1 MSQKLPSAAVTIALS
16 ALTLSGC
23 GTVGRLSAIGKPP
36 RISAAIA
43 RPAPDVQPSLG
54 GQAIA
59 GRYTGGVPAQQTAG
73 GASLFRT
80 GAGAFF
86 HDQRA
91 SSVGDI
97 LTVRINIADNA
108 VLDNSSTRSRRGKEN
123 LGLPGLLGLESK
135 IGKVLPGN
143 PDPAGLVATDS
154 SSASGG
160 TGNTSRSEQI
170 NTAIAAV
177 VVAVLP
183 NGNLS
188 IEGHQE
194 VRVNFE
200 LREVVVRGI
209 VRPQDIARDNSI
221 RSNQI
226 AEARIGY
233 GGRGQLTDMQ
243 QPRLGQQLLD
253 VILPF

>member
-1 MSQKLPSAAVTIALS
+1 MNLKRLSGLLLATALS
-16 ALTLSGC
+16 TGLAGC
-23 GTVGRLSAIGKPP
+23 GAVGRLAAVGKAPKMTPAEQQSA
-36 RISAAIA
+36 
-43 RPAPDVQPSLG
+43 PAVQPSLG
-54 GQAIA
+54 DQAIA
-59 GRYTGGVPAQQTAG
+59 GRYAPGAAPPVTPG

-108 VLDNSSTRSRRGKEN
+108 VLDNSSSRSRAGSEAAGMPN
-123 LGLPGLLGLESK
+123 FLGLESQ

-143 PDPAGLVATDS
+143 PDPAKLVSTNSTSNSTGA
-154 SSASGG
+154 
-160 TGNTSRSEQI
+160 GNTSRREQI
-170 NTAIAAV
+170 NTTVAAIV
-177 VVAVLP
+177 TGVLP
-183 NGNLS
+183 NGNLQ
-188 IEGHQE
+188 IRGRQE

-200 LREVVVRGI
+200 LRELLISGL

-221 RSNQI
+221 TNSQI
-226 AEARIGY
+226 ADARISY

-243 QPRLGQQLLD
+243 QPRWGQQ
-253 VILPF
+253 VYEAVFPF